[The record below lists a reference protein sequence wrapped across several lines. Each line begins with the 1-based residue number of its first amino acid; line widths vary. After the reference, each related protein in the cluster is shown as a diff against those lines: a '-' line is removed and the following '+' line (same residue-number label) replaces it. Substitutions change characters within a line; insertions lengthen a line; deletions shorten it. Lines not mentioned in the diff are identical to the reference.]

1 MGMIVMKYSIHNQRL
16 RKITSGT
23 IPSNAYGKLKFE
35 FDFRT
40 EDWNNIEIKTANF
53 YCNGENYPVK
63 LDKYNQCF
71 VPEEVLCFPAFKVSV
86 FGGDIITNYISN
98 FIEEQNKDIKP
109 SDYNEL
115 MRLIEEHTHDEY
127 VEDDEIDELLPDI
140 FDAGPIIE
148 RS

>member
-1 MGMIVMKYSIHNQRL
+1 MMVIKFSIFNQRL

-40 EDWNNIEIKTANF
+40 EDWNNVEVKVANF
-53 YCNGENYPVK
+53 YCNGEIYPRE
-63 LDKYNQCF
+63 LDKHNQCF
-71 VPEEVLCFPAFKVSV
+71 VPQEVLCSPTFKVSV
-86 FGGDIITNYISN
+86 FGGDIVTNAINN
-98 FIEEQNKDIKP
+98 FVEGNKSVSMSAYEEILKLIK
-109 SDYNEL
+109 
-115 MRLIEEHTHDEY
+115 EHTHDEY
-127 VEDDEIDELLPDI
+127 IEDDEIDELLPDM